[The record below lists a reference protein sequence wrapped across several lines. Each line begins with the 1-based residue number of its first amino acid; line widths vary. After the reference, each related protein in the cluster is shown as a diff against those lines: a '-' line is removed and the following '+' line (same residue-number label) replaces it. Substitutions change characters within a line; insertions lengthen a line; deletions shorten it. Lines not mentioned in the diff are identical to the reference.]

1 MRKPFPGAI
10 EESVGGA
17 RSWEDSG
24 SQQKKQVRN
33 PYPMTVHEVAN
44 PVPKNASA
52 SQDTA
57 DFLPTQKNSAP
68 GCSSYA
74 HSQTEC

>member
-33 PYPMTVHEVAN
+33 PYPRTVHEVGN

-68 GCSSYA
+68 GCGTYA